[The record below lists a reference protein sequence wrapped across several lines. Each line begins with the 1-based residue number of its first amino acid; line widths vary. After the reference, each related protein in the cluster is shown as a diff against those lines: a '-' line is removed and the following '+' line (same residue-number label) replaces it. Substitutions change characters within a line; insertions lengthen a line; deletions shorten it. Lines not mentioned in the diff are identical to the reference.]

1 MIFFMC
7 DPPFPFTGPWG
18 GNCNRCLYTGSA
30 GYIIS
35 KKSVCFNVP
44 HVELEGPHPL
54 NIVKVHNFNVE
65 LLINIANAVLLRR
78 CRFSWTTARFSAIIS
93 KNRPLA
99 GRMNKHMDEQ
109 KNQQEVKRDFRK
121 TNDATRVVFFRL
133 LAIGVVLYWL
143 FGIIKAYVQGGPE
156 APSLT
161 MMLVAIVIMGGG
173 AALIGYL
180 TWKNWKLAK
189 EASVMSEEE
198 IAEMEALRS
207 GDEE

>member
-1 MIFFMC
+1 
-7 DPPFPFTGPWG
+7 
-18 GNCNRCLYTGSA
+18 
-30 GYIIS
+30 
-35 KKSVCFNVP
+35 
-44 HVELEGPHPL
+44 
-54 NIVKVHNFNVE
+54 
-65 LLINIANAVLLRR
+65 
-78 CRFSWTTARFSAIIS
+78 
-93 KNRPLA
+93 
-99 GRMNKHMDEQ
+99 MDEQ